1 MAAIHQFLASLSPRD
16 AQSQHHLAIR
26 DALRSAGYA
35 SEIYTGEAKG
45 ALRSVGRPFQSFE
58 GGPDTWM
65 LYAHAIGTPVA
76 DFVLQRGEPLMLN
89 YHNITPS
96 SFFEPWEPVAAI
108 RLAAGRRQL
117 RPLVARAQANLA
129 DSQYNAR
136 ELLALGARRCSVV
149 PIMLDPDNFAVEPD
163 ASTVAQLRAR
173 STSSDTV
180 RLLFVGRLAPNKCQH
195 ELVAA
200 LPALRSRGL
209 SAELHLVGGSSSD
222 RYERTLREYVKAL
235 DLHDVVHFVGS
246 ASPEVLAAHYAACDV
261 FVCVSEHEG
270 FCVPLLEAWHHGLP
284 IVAYAGS
291 AVGETLGGGGISL
304 SRKSPTVL
312 AAAISRL
319 VEDPA
324 LVEELRQR
332 GHDRLADFDPG
343 RSRAALL
350 TAVEAAVA

>member
-1 MAAIHQFLASLSPRD
+1 M
-16 AQSQHHLAIR
+16 
-26 DALRSAGYA
+26 RSAGYA

-58 GGPDTWM
+58 GGPDTWI

-76 DFVLQRGEPLMLN
+76 DFVLQRNEPLILN
-89 YHNITPS
+89 YHNITPA
-96 SFFEPWEPVAAI
+96 SFFESWEPVAAI

-117 RPLVARAQANLA
+117 RPLVASAHANLA

-149 PIMLDPDNFAVEPD
+149 PIMLDPDNFAVQPD
-163 ASTVAQLRAR
+163 PATVARLRAR
-173 STSSDTV
+173 SASNESV
-180 RLLFVGRLAPNKCQH
+180 HLLFVGRLAPNKCQH

-209 SAELHLVGGSSSD
+209 AAELHLVGGSSSD
-222 RYERTLREYVKAL
+222 RYEQTLRRYVQAL
-235 DLHDVVHFVGS
+235 GLEDVVHFVGS
-246 ASPEVLAAHYAACDV
+246 ASPEVLAAHYEACDV

-291 AVGETLGGGGISL
+291 AVGETLGRGGIAL

-312 AAAISRL
+312 AAAIGRL
-319 VEDPA
+319 VEDAA
-324 LVEELRQR
+324 LIEELRRR
-332 GHDRLADFDPG
+332 GRDRLADFDPI
-343 RSRAALL
+343 RSRTALL
-350 TAVEAAVA
+350 AAVDEAVA